1 VYNQAKIIGAVMI
14 ALFLS
19 QNANAQDQKCTGPG
33 LSALMNVDVSGFRK
47 EKLEAAF
54 AKAMGGAD
62 AYAYFDGDKLKKI
75 TASFSS
81 NAGKADM
88 TFYIQ
93 DRRNYLMEYHIL
105 QNSNFYSEAD
115 SVLLT
120 DEKSFYHVCD
130 DSLLA
135 PAFGGIINEEIYD
148 NMKLVFQMILTE
160 VDNK

>member
-1 VYNQAKIIGAVMI
+1 MFNQAKFIGVAMI
-14 ALFLS
+14 ALTIS
-19 QNANAQDQKCTGPG
+19 QNAYAEDQKCTGPG
-33 LSALMNVDVSGFRK
+33 LSALVNVDVSGFRK
-47 EKLEAAF
+47 EKLEASF

-88 TFYIQ
+88 NFYIQ
-93 DRRNYLMEYHIL
+93 DRNNYLMEYHIL
-105 QNSNFYSEAD
+105 QNSNFYAEAD

-130 DSLLA
+130 DNLLA
-135 PAFGGIINEEIYD
+135 PAFGGIINEEVYD
-148 NMKLVFQMILTE
+148 NMKLVYQMILTE
-160 VDNK
+160 VDSK

>member
-1 VYNQAKIIGAVMI
+1 MKPWLI
-14 ALFLS
+14 FL
-19 QNANAQDQKCTGPG
+19 
-33 LSALMNVDVSGFRK
+33 
-47 EKLEAAF
+47 
-54 AKAMGGAD
+54 
-62 AYAYFDGDKLKKI
+62 
-75 TASFSS
+75 
-81 NAGKADM
+81 
-88 TFYIQ
+88 
-93 DRRNYLMEYHIL
+93 RRLMEYHIL